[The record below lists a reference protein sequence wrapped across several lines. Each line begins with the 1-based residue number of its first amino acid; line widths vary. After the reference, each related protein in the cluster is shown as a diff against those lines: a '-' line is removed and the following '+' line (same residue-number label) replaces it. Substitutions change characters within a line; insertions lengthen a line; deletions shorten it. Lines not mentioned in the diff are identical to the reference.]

1 MPKYQPSDTE
11 SVLQLSDVLVLVFDT
26 STNKYTIKW
35 YNSSTASWE
44 DVVQFD
50 GANKQFTLIPTM
62 VQTPQVEESTP
73 GIRLTG
79 TETNG
84 EDLTIRENAGKIEVF
99 DNASAAVIGQL
110 PYNLVIPIPLLT
122 DAISGSGTVAAA
134 ERLYIDTGM
143 LKNVAEAY
151 WEISYDASKLTSDGK
166 AELLDVT
173 DGETIDTITLPYGT
187 TSERTRSSTELL
199 TATYPLK
206 EGIEVKVQVT
216 GDGVN
221 AADLRMAR
229 LILIIK

>member
-1 MPKYQPSDTE
+1 MPKYSPSSTE
-11 SVLQLSDVLVLVFDT
+11 SVLQLSDVFVLVFDT

-35 YNSSTASWE
+35 YNSSTAAWE

-50 GANKQFTLIPTM
+50 GANKQFTEIPTM
-62 VQTPQVEESTP
+62 VQTPQIEENTP
-73 GIRLTG
+73 GVRLTG

-84 EDLTIRENAGKIEVF
+84 QDLTIRENAGKIEVY

-110 PYNLVIPIPLLT
+110 PYNLVIAIPLLT

-166 AELLDVT
+166 AELIDVT

-187 TSERTRSSTELL
+187 SSERTRSSTELL

>member
-1 MPKYQPSDTE
+1 MPKYTPSSTE
-11 SVLQLSDVLVLVFDT
+11 AVLQLSDVLVLVFDT

-35 YNSSTASWE
+35 YNSATGAWD
-44 DVVQFD
+44 DVVQYD

-62 VQTPQVEESTP
+62 VQTPEIEENTP
-73 GIRLTG
+73 GIRLKG

-84 EDLTIRENAGKIEVF
+84 QDLTIRENTGKIEVY
-99 DNASAAVIGQL
+99 DNVAASVIGQL
-110 PYNLVIPIPLLT
+110 PYNLVLPIPLLT

-151 WEISYDASKLTSDGK
+151 WEISYDASALTSDGS
-166 AELLDVT
+166 ADLIDVT
-173 DGETIDTITLPYGT
+173 DGETIDSITLTYGT
-187 TSERTRSSTELL
+187 SSERTRSSTNLL

-216 GDGVN
+216 GDGAN
-221 AADLRMAR
+221 AATLRMAR
-229 LILIIK
+229 LILVIK

>member
-1 MPKYQPSDTE
+1 MPEYQPSSTE
-11 SVLQLSDVLVLVFDT
+11 AAFQLSDILVLVFDT

-35 YNSSTASWE
+35 YNSATGTW
-44 DVVQFD
+44 DNVVQFD
-50 GANKQFTLIPTM
+50 GANKQFTVIPTM
-62 VQTPQVEESTP
+62 VQTPQIEGDTP
-73 GIRLTG
+73 GVRLTG

-84 EDLTIRENAGKIEVF
+84 QDLTVRENTGKLEVY

-151 WEISYDASKLTSDGK
+151 WEISYDASALTSNGS

-173 DGETIDTITLPYGT
+173 DGETIDTITLTYGT
-187 TSERTRSSTELL
+187 SSERTRSSTNLL

-216 GDGVN
+216 GDGTN
-221 AADLRMAR
+221 AATLRMAR
-229 LILIIK
+229 LILVIK

>member
-1 MPKYQPSDTE
+1 MPEYSPSSTE
-11 SVLQLSDVLVLVFDT
+11 AVLQLSDVLVLVFDT
-26 STNKYTIKW
+26 STNEYTIKW
-35 YNSSTASWE
+35 YNSSTSTWE
-44 DVVQFD
+44 NVIQYN

-84 EDLTIRENAGKIEVF
+84 EDLTIRENAGKIEVY

-110 PYNLVIPIPLLT
+110 PYNLVLPIPILT
-122 DAISGSGTVAAA
+122 DAISGSGTVAAP